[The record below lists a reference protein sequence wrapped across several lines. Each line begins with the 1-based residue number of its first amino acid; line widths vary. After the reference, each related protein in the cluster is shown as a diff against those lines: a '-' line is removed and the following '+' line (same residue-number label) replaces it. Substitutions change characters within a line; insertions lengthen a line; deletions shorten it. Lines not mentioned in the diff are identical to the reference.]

1 MQGNAEC
8 TGKSPM
14 LRTLGTQK
22 NVFSDFS
29 ALYEGQASFSLICS
43 FLFPLLVLPQG
54 RVFRT
59 AVEKEKK
66 EQKKRKQGMEEPKT
80 KKAKHRL

>member
-8 TGKSPM
+8 TGKSHM
-14 LRTLGTQK
+14 GRTLGTQK
-22 NVFSDFS
+22 KVFSDFS

-43 FLFPLLVLPQG
+43 FLFPLLILPQG

-59 AVEKEKK
+59 AVGGLRARGRQIPCEL
-66 EQKKRKQGMEEPKT
+66 PP
-80 KKAKHRL
+80 

>member
-1 MQGNAEC
+1 
-8 TGKSPM
+8 M
-14 LRTLGTQK
+14 LRTVGTQK
-22 NVFSDFS
+22 NVLSDFS

>member
-1 MQGNAEC
+1 
-8 TGKSPM
+8 M

-22 NVFSDFS
+22 NVLSDFS

-59 AVEKEKK
+59 AV
-66 EQKKRKQGMEEPKT
+66 GT
-80 KKAKHRL
+80 LHYTHG

>member
-1 MQGNAEC
+1 
-8 TGKSPM
+8 M

-43 FLFPLLVLPQG
+43 FLFPLLILPQG

-66 EQKKRKQGMEEPKT
+66 ERKQGMEEPKT